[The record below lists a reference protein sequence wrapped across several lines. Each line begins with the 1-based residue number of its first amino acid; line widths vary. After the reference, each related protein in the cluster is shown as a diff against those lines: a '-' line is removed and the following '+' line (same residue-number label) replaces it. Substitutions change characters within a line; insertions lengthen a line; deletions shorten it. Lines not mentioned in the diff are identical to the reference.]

1 MPITD
6 LRYRQI
12 HLDFHTSPHIL
23 AVGADFDPDEFA
35 DTLAGAHVDSVTAFA
50 RCHHGHLYYDSK
62 LNPERIH
69 PTLTNRDLLKQQ
81 IEACHKRNIRV
92 PIYITVQ
99 WDQFTADA
107 HRDWLCIDEHGTEF
121 PTPPLKAGFYRF
133 LDVLHPGYRQFLKDH
148 TAEVFEMLPVDG
160 LFFDIVQPRWSLAR
174 HWLDAMDDAGVDPE
188 DAHAREAFGTKVIN
202 DWKLEMTRFIE
213 GLPQYDAENCTI
225 FYNAGHVGPRH
236 RATIDAYT
244 HYELESLPS
253 GGWGYLHFPLAMRY
267 ARGLGKLCLGMTG
280 KFHTSWGDFHS
291 FKNRAAL
298 EFECFHMLALGARCS
313 VGDQLHPSG
322 RIDAATYKLIG
333 SVYGSVA
340 AKEPWCRGAE
350 PAKEIGV
357 FTPEE
362 FADSKSTVAGEN
374 LRQPEAT
381 MGAVR
386 MLQELG
392 RQFDIITTERD
403 FAPYKLLILPD
414 QIPADEAFAQK
425 LRDYLTRGGKVLASW
440 KSGMDT
446 SDKRFML
453 EGFGV
458 KVSGDAALSPDFLVP
473 GDALRAG
480 LEPTGY
486 AMYEKGVALE
496 AEPGA
501 EVLAQV
507 EPPYFNRTFR
517 HFCSHAHTP
526 SAGKAAYA
534 GVVQKDGYVHF
545 MHPIF
550 RQYQRNAPR
559 WCRVLLGNAIDRL
572 IGRAVVEVDGPTTV
586 INALSHQPAE
596 KRDVLHLLHYVPER
610 RGAAFDIV
618 EDVIP
623 LHETSVSVARDKKPG
638 SVKLVPGGETLG
650 FDYAD
655 GRVRFTIPRIDGHA
669 MIEIA

>member
-1 MPITD
+1 MPIND

-12 HLDFHTSPHIL
+12 HLDFHTSPHIPE
-23 AVGADFDPDEFA
+23 VGAAFDPDQFA
-35 DTLAGAHVDSVTAFA
+35 DTLARAHVDSVTAFA

-62 LNPERIH
+62 LHPERIH
-69 PTLTNRDLLKQQ
+69 PTLRNRDLLKQQ
-81 IEACHKRNIRV
+81 IEACHARGIRV

-99 WDQFTADA
+99 WDQFTADR
-107 HRDWLCIDEHGTEF
+107 HRDWLCVNEQGVEF
-121 PTPPLKAGFYRF
+121 STPPLKAGFYRF
-133 LDVLHPGYRQFLKDH
+133 LDVFHPGYRQFLKDH

-160 LFFDIVQPRWSLAR
+160 LFYDIVQPRWSLAR
-174 HWLDAMDDAGVDPE
+174 HWLDAMDDAGVDPTDE
-188 DAHAREAFGTKVIN
+188 HARQAFGTKIIN
-202 DWKLEMTRFIE
+202 EWKLEITRFIE
-213 GLPQYDAENCTI
+213 GLPQYDADHCTI

-236 RATIDAYT
+236 RATTDAYT

-267 ARGLGKLCLGMTG
+267 ARGLGKHCLGMTG

-322 RIDAATYKLIG
+322 RIDEATYKLIG
-333 SVYGSVA
+333 AVYESVE
-340 AKEPWCRGAE
+340 AKEPWCRDAE

-357 FTPEE
+357 LTPEE
-362 FADSKSTVAGEN
+362 FGASKSGFAAQSE
-374 LRQPEAT
+374 RQPEAA

-386 MLQELG
+386 MLQELS
-392 RQFDIITTERD
+392 RQFDILSTDRD
-403 FAPYKLLILPD
+403 FSPYKLLILPD
-414 QIPADEAFAQK
+414 QIPVDASLARK
-425 LRDYLTRGGKVLASW
+425 LREYVAGGGKIIASW
-440 KSGMDT
+440 KSGLD
-446 SDKRFML
+446 SAGERFML
-453 EGFGV
+453 EDFGL
-458 KVSGDAALSPDFLVP
+458 KVTGDAEHSPDFLVP
-473 GDALRAG
+473 GEALAAG
-480 LEPTGY
+480 LEPTGHV
-486 AMYEKGVALE
+486 MYERGVVLE
-496 AEPGA
+496 AGPDA
-501 EVLAQV
+501 EVLAHV

-526 SAGKAAYA
+526 SAGEASYP
-534 GVVQKDGYVHF
+534 GVVQNNGYAHF

-550 RQYQRNAPR
+550 VQYQRNAPR

-572 IGRAVVEVDGPTTV
+572 IGRATVETDGPTTL

-596 KRDVLHLLHYVPER
+596 PRDVLHLLHYIPER

-623 LHETSVSVARDKKPG
+623 LHELRVSIERAGMPTSVQ
-638 SVKLVPGGETLG
+638 LVPEHEPLDFT
-650 FDYAD
+650 YTD
-655 GRVRFTIPRIDGHA
+655 GRVTFTLPRLDGHA